1 MEIAESVHQQSIG
14 KFQNI
19 NEWLWH
25 LGGFGLTFFAIVIL
39 VFLYAPILVLI
50 LFSFNSISSLNLPIE
65 GFTLR
70 WYQNALEDPAL
81 LSGFQNSLKV
91 GGLTAL
97 ISTALGSLGA
107 FALARREFR
116 GKIIISNLA
125 IVPMT
130 IPTLLLGVSLLIFF
144 HRIGFP
150 RSILTIVIGHI
161 TFTLPFVLV
170 IVTSSLAGFN
180 INIEEAARDLGASSF
195 QTFLYI
201 TLPIIAPAVVASA
214 LLTFTLSFDDFIVA
228 FLTTG
233 TETTLPLQI
242 WSMLRFGL
250 SLKVNA
256 LASMIMLFSFTMI
269 SLVVIIISRRGIRSQ
284 LKKF

>member
-1 MEIAESVHQQSIG
+1 MDIARNYNNSASNSLQKIT
-14 KFQNI
+14 
-19 NEWLWH
+19 EWFWQ

-39 VFLYAPILVLI
+39 IFLYAPIIVLI
-50 LFSFNSISSLNLPIE
+50 LFSFNSVSSLNLPII
-65 GFTLR
+65 GFTLE
-70 WYQNALEDPAL
+70 WYKSALQDPAL
-81 LSGFQNSLKV
+81 ISGFQNSIKV
-91 GGLTAL
+91 GLFTAL
-97 ISTALGSLGA
+97 VSTTLGTLGA

-116 GKIIISNLA
+116 GKTIISNMA

-144 HRIGFP
+144 HRIDLT
-150 RSILTIVIGHI
+150 RSIITIVIGHI
-161 TFTLPFVLV
+161 TFTIPFVLV
-170 IVTSSLAGFN
+170 IVTSSLAGFDVE
-180 INIEEAARDLGASSF
+180 IEEASRDLGASSF
-195 QTFLYI
+195 QTFTFV
-201 TLPIIAPAVVASA
+201 TLPMIAPAVIASA

-256 LASMIMLFSFTMI
+256 LATMIMVFSFTMI
-269 SLVVIIISRRGIRSQ
+269 GIVIFIISRRSIRSS
-284 LKKF
+284 